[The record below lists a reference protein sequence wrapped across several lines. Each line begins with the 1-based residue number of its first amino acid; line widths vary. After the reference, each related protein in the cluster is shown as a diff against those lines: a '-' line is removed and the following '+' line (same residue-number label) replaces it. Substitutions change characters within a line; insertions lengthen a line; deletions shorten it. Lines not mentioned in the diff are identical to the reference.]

1 MLKRIISLVLSA
13 ALAFSAVVFAP
24 ADIFAAENYS
34 DLNSTF
40 GVYYTNCR
48 YSRADLPDAV
58 LYSDRPFM
66 KDSKEFDNDL
76 AIMSLEFA
84 VSSNPSMREPET
96 DEGYYN
102 KCRNIKTYL
111 EDNGFVDFDTNGD
124 YRIKMTETTLG
135 VACAHKTI
143 TDNGKKYT
151 LLALA
156 PRSAGYE
163 AEWMSNFIIS
173 KDADDKGNHAG
184 YQEAADKVLSYA
196 REYIQKYG
204 IKGDIKL
211 WLTGYSRG
219 GGIADITGASILSD
233 STGSLGNAV
242 RLEPGNFY
250 CYAFGAPRTV
260 IGEGSSFD
268 FSKSAYVHNM
278 YRDSDVM
285 TNLPPEVMGFVRY
298 GDKHDFAA
306 DYSAERRERML
317 QFLKGFNPQFYNDYI
332 EKKDPDAFK
341 NLKIDTKALKQL
353 KLEFVEDPEPY
364 HQVDQAGFLDSMAR
378 TMNQVSAKAS
388 ESGNSREG
396 FYNEYQ
402 EPLGKLISF
411 IMDNPEERYLLFD
424 GIKSSKTVIPMA
436 VSLYIMYKTEKND
449 DIRSSDLNKL
459 LEEPFNQIAYIM
471 EDENGELR
479 NEYKEF
485 RGAYKLLKALFT
497 EDSSASDSSG
507 GVLLTD
513 GSYRRYKLRKGIKY
527 NRLLAGQIRELT
539 GLLFAATLR
548 DGLKNMNAD
557 EVVIKQFTSRE
568 YRNAASY
575 MLANLALGDVY
586 QSDKVHGFS
595 FDSEEFKHL
604 ATFAGNVSSLLTNH
618 YNDVMM
624 SWMKTE
630 DSRYNDMDPSG
641 AAALT
646 GYRRVYIG
654 RPGGKKISGSVRDT
668 NGSAVAVFSGDE
680 LLSRT
685 DARIGITKSD
695 NGSWLRLPADRDFKV
710 VYTAASSAKLGL
722 RVADYSYYDGEI
734 IRTVKKDSRYNW
746 SDTAVK
752 KGDQITVK
760 IPAAEQKD
768 GGYDLTSS
776 DYSIDIRSGSDGA
789 VIDKSMPKPKKAKAK
804 ADKNA
809 AAVSWKKFK
818 AKQLAKFGS
827 IDIQY
832 STNKKFTGSA
842 VKSRTVSKKK
852 TSIRIKGLKRNRTY
866 YFRVRTVK
874 KVNGVKKVSAWA
886 SAGKVKIS
894 G

>member
-1 MLKRIISLVLSA
+1 MLEKILSLVLSA
-13 ALAFSAVVFAP
+13 ALAFTAVVCVP
-24 ADIFAAENYS
+24 ADIYAVDKDA
-34 DLNSTF
+34 DLSSAL

-48 YSRADLPDAV
+48 YSRADLADAV

-76 AIMSLEFA
+76 AIMSLELA

-96 DEGYYN
+96 EEGYYN
-102 KCRNIKTYL
+102 KCRNIKAYL

-143 TDNGKKYT
+143 ADNGKDYT
-151 LLALA
+151 LIALA

-173 KDADDKGNHAG
+173 KDSGDKGNHAG

-219 GGIADITGASILSD
+219 GGIADLTGATVLAD
-233 STGSLGNAV
+233 SKASLGDEV

-250 CYAFGAPRTV
+250 CYAFGSPRTV
-260 IGEGSSFD
+260 IDEGNSFD

-298 GDKHDFAA
+298 GDKHDFAS

-317 QFLKGFNPQFYNDYI
+317 QFLKGFNPQFCSDYI
-332 EKKDPDAFK
+332 EKKDPDAFR
-341 NLKIDTKALKQL
+341 NLKIDTNALKQL

-378 TMNQVSAKAS
+378 TMDRVAAKAS

-402 EPLGKLISF
+402 EPLGKLISY
-411 IMDNPEERYLLFD
+411 IMDNPEDRYLLFD
-424 GIKSSKTVIPMA
+424 GIKGSKTVIPMA
-436 VSLYIMYKTEKND
+436 VSLYIMYMTEKD
-449 DIRSSDLNKL
+449 DSIRSNDLNKL
-459 LEEPFNQIAYIM
+459 IEEPFNQIAYMM
-471 EDENGELR
+471 EDENGELKS
-479 NEYKEF
+479 EYKEF
-485 RGAYKLLKALFT
+485 RGAYKLMKAFFT
-497 EDSSASDSSG
+497 EDSSVSDSSG

-513 GSYRRYKLRKGIKY
+513 GSHRRYKLRKGIKY

-548 DGLKNMNAD
+548 DGLRNMNAD
-557 EVVIKQFTSRE
+557 EAVIKQFTSRE

-586 QSDKVHGFS
+586 QSGKIHGFS

-630 DSRYNDMDPSG
+630 DSRYDDMDPSE

-646 GYRRVYIG
+646 GYRRVYAG
-654 RPGGKKISGSVRDT
+654 RAGEKISGSIKDS
-668 NGSAVAVFSGDE
+668 NGSTVAVFSGNE

-695 NGSWLRLPADRDFKV
+695 KGSWLRLPADRDFRV

-722 RVADYSYYDGEI
+722 RVADYSYYDGEV
-734 IRTVKKDSRYNW
+734 IRTVTKDSRYNW
-746 SDTAVK
+746 TDTAVK
-752 KGDQITVK
+752 KGDQITVN
-760 IPAAEQKD
+760 IPAAEKKD

-776 DYSIDIRSGSDGA
+776 DYSIDIRSGSDNP
-789 VIDKSMPKPKKAKAK
+789 VIDKSMPKPKKARAK
-804 ADKNA
+804 AYKNT

-818 AKQLAKFGS
+818 SKQLAKFGS
-827 IDIQY
+827 IEIQY

-852 TSIRIKGLKRNRTY
+852 TSFRIKGIKRNRTY

-874 KVNGVKKVSAWA
+874 KVRGVRKASAWA